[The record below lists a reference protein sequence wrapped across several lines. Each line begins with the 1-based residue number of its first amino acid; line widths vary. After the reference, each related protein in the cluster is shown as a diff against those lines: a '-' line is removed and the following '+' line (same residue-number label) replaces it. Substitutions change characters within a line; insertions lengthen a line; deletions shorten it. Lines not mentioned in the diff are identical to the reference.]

1 MPAARWAWVGRD
13 GSAYVLDV
21 DAGGEVRAV
30 APEADFVDVD
40 PTGTRLAVMS
50 KLGDVTVYALPG
62 LEATWTAKGDGAITI
77 GDQID
82 ALGAPPAPAQFASLE
97 IHGSLAW
104 TPDSQALVA
113 SRTFILRTLDA
124 QTGAERA
131 TTIDSLRRPRSR
143 LRPRATSPAREARRQ
158 PRGDQVVDRT
168 PRADRR
174 PAGSSTG
181 RLASSARLPRRC
193 SRMVGSRCSTAP
205 ASSASCRSSPSRREA
220 IDPHVGQGAALSV
233 SPTGTV
239 LAVAGQSGVA
249 LISLDGSGLI
259 RTAVPRTSDHL
270 TLAGGPNAS
279 WVTSDS
285 PPYPEPPEEL
295 PSLRSAGG
303 SGSARRVRPA
313 LSRPISASIPPCRS
327 AP

>member
-1 MPAARWAWVGRD
+1 MARSR
-13 GSAYVLDV
+13 
-21 DAGGEVRAV
+21 
-30 APEADFVDVD
+30 
-40 PTGTRLAVMS
+40 
-50 KLGDVTVYALPG
+50 
-62 LEATWTAKGDGAITI
+62 
-77 GDQID
+77 
-82 ALGAPPAPAQFASLE
+82 
-97 IHGSLAW
+97 W
-104 TPDSQALVA
+104 TPESQALVA

-124 QTGAERA
+124 QTGGGAGHDDRW
-131 TTIDSLRRPRSR
+131 LRRPRSR
-143 LRPRATSPAREARRQ
+143 LRPRGTSPVREARRE

-168 PRADRR
+168 PRADRGR
-174 PAGSSTG
+174 ARSSTG

-193 SRMVGSRCSTAP
+193 SRMVGSRAARRRRAQP
-205 ASSASCRSSPSRREA
+205 RVVRARARQREA

-270 TLAGGPNAS
+270 TLAGGRDAS
-279 WVTSDS
+279 WVASDS

-295 PSLRSAGG
+295 PLLRSAGR

-313 LSRPISASIPPCRS
+313 LSRRS
-327 AP
+327 RPRSHRAGRHCEHAT